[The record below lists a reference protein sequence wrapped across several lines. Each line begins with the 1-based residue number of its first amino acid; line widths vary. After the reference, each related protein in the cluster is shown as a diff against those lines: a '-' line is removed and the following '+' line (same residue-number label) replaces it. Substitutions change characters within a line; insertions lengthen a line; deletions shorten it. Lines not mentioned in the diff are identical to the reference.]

1 MRPDRSTSAFDR
13 YRLIALVSGL
23 LGFILALL
31 TPLLPVEQDRATLD
45 WPQAGN
51 STDVEAPLVS
61 YEPQRLTAALPCSI
75 LPSATDTSESG
86 ATGRQGEPTPSGTQ
100 GQADD
105 AARPGASQSGPS
117 QSGTAARSDT
127 AATQAKPSRTI
138 LSTIPVAS
146 GQAATKGLVVAVS
159 DGTLTVVQRDIP
171 LLSAPVAE
179 IGGCTA
185 ITIDSTAAT
194 TTVEF
199 TGVRREDGNPF
210 VNTLPRDIRP
220 QVVGIFTDLDA
231 AQVADARV
239 HLDIDS
245 RFSSTPTLL
254 KLLAQIAAVICTV
267 IALIALHLLDT
278 SDGRRARRF
287 LPAHW
292 WRFSIVDG
300 AILGVL
306 ALWHI
311 IGANTSDDGYIL
323 NMARASEHSGYM
335 ANYYR
340 WFAVPEAPFGWS
352 YEVLAWMTK
361 ISDASPWMRLP
372 TLLAGVVCWL
382 VISREVLPRLGA
394 RVRRDRVALWTAG
407 LVFLAFWLPYDNGL
421 RPEPLIAAGALL
433 TWCSIERAI
442 ATGRLLPAAIGVL
455 IAAFSL
461 AAGPTGLIC
470 IAALIAGSRPV
481 LQIIVKR
488 AQGALPRRIEADAYA
503 PGAID
508 DDGRRTPTPTLSRA
522 SLFFRYAALIA
533 PGLAAGTLVLIVV
546 FADQTLATVMEATRA
561 RTVVGPNV
569 AWFDERTRWD
579 SLLMLSPDGS
589 LARRFGVLVMLLC
602 LLVCV
607 LQVLRKGRIPGTSR
621 GPSVRILGIVF
632 ASLLLMMFTPTK
644 WTHHF
649 GVYAGLAGSLAALA
663 AVAVGTSGI
672 RVPRNRAL
680 FAAAVL
686 FLLAITFTGS
696 NGWWYVSSY
705 GVPWWDKAPLIAG
718 KGLSTLFLGLSGL
731 ALVWAVWTHY
741 REPYREPAAPRRF
754 GRFAS
759 APLTIA
765 AALLVVFELASL
777 TKAALT
783 QYPAYSI
790 AKSNVEALGGDSCG
804 LADGVLVE
812 TDTADS
818 LLQPFDGSPADG
830 LSAKSKGFTPN
841 GVASDLT
848 ADAEETVSGGANSID
863 KDSANKTTNTTGA
876 GTGGGTSERTGING
890 STVALPFGLDPARTP
905 VMGSYQDGEQQQ
917 AALESQWYHLNL
929 VDSMR
934 HDPAYRVL
942 VVTAAGRIRSV
953 DADGVLTY
961 GQELHMEYGVR
972 GADGQV
978 RVLGSVDPLDIGPA
992 PSWRNLRVPLDGLP
1006 SEVNAVRLVAVDNDI
1021 TPKQWLA
1028 VTPPRLPSLK
1038 TLNSVVGSRDPVLLD
1053 WHVGLAFPCQRPF
1066 DHHDGVAE
1074 VPQWRILPDRV
1085 GSDASNAWQDDI
1097 GGGPLGWTGL
1107 LLSSESVPTYLE
1119 DDWGRDWGSL
1129 ERFTPYDP
1137 DADNAVID
1145 VTTVNQGGMSRQDP
1159 IRIR

>member
-1 MRPDRSTSAFDR
+1 MRPDRSTPAFDR
-13 YRLIALVSGL
+13 YRLIALVSGF
-23 LGFILALL
+23 LGFVLALL
-31 TPLLPVEQDRATLD
+31 TPLLPVRQDQATLD
-45 WPQAGN
+45 WPQAGA
-51 STDVEAPLVS
+51 STDVTAPLVS
-61 YEPQRLTAALPCSI
+61 YEPLRLTASLPCSV
-75 LPSATDTSESG
+75 L
-86 ATGRQGEPTPSGTQ
+86 R
-100 GQADD
+100 D
-105 AARPGASQSGPS
+105 AAGAPPAETAPPPGTEPASALTLLNTVP
-117 QSGTAARSDT
+117 
-127 AATQAKPSRTI
+127 
-138 LSTIPVAS
+138 LAS
-146 GQAATKGLVVAVS
+146 GQATAKGLVVAVS
-159 DGTLTVVQRDIP
+159 EGTVSIIQRDVP

-179 IGGCTA
+179 IGGCAA
-185 ITIDSTAAT
+185 ITVEATAAAT
-194 TTVEF
+194 TAEF
-199 TGVRREDGNPF
+199 TGVNRADGTPF
-210 VNTLPRDIRP
+210 RNTVTRDIRP
-220 QVVGIFTDLDA
+220 QVVGLFTDLDA
-231 AQVADARV
+231 ARIADARV
-239 HLDIDS
+239 HVDIDS
-245 RFSSTPTLL
+245 RFSSTPSAL
-254 KLLAQIAAVICTV
+254 KLLVMIAAALCTV
-267 IALIALHLLDT
+267 IALLALHMLDT

-292 WRFSIVDG
+292 WRFGPVD
-300 AILGVL
+300 AAVLGTL
-306 ALWHI
+306 LLWHV

-361 ISDASPWMRLP
+361 VSAASPWMRLP
-372 TLLAGVVCWL
+372 TLLAGIVCWL

-394 RVRRDRVALWTAG
+394 RVRAHRVAVWTAG

-442 ATGRLLPAAIGVL
+442 ATGRLLPAAIGVM

-481 LQIIVKR
+481 SQIIVER
-488 AQGALPRRIEADAYA
+488 AQGSLPRGTARDTVDPA
-503 PGAID
+503 P
-508 DDGRRTPTPTLSRA
+508 RRAPLTVAL
-522 SLFFRYAALIA
+522 RYAALIG

-546 FADQTLATVMEATRA
+546 FADQTLATVMEATRV
-561 RTVVGPNV
+561 RTIVGPNV

-579 SLLMLSPDGS
+579 SLLMLAPDGS
-589 LARRFGVLVMLLC
+589 LSRRFGVLVMLLC

-663 AVAVGTSGI
+663 AVAVGSAGI
-672 RVPRNRAL
+672 RAPRNRAL

-705 GVPWWDKAPLIAG
+705 GVPWWDKAPLVAG
-718 KGLSTLFLGLSGL
+718 KGVSTLFLGLSGL
-731 ALVWAVWTHY
+731 ALLWAVWLHF
-741 REPYREPAAPRRF
+741 REPYRAPAPPNRF
-754 GRFAS
+754 DRFAS

-765 AALLVVFELASL
+765 AAVLVLFEVASL
-777 TKAALT
+777 AKAAVT

-790 AKSNVEALGGDSCG
+790 AKSNVAAMTGDPCG
-804 LADGVLVE
+804 LADDVLVE

-818 LLQPFDGSPADG
+818 LLSPFEGSPADG
-830 LSAKSKGFTPN
+830 LAGPGTKGFTPD
-841 GVASDLT
+841 GVADDLT
-848 ADAEETVSGGANSID
+848 ADAEETLTGGANSID
-863 KDSANKTTNTTGA
+863 KDSANKTTDTTGA
-876 GTGGGTSERTGING
+876 GTGGGTTERAGLNG
-890 STVALPFGLDPARTP
+890 SSVALPFGLDPARTP
-905 VMGSYQDGEQQQ
+905 VLGSYQDGEQRQ
-917 AALESQWYHLNL
+917 AALESQWYRLDL
-929 VDSMR
+929 ADSMR

-961 GQELHMEYGVR
+961 GQDLRLEYGTR
-972 GADGQV
+972 AADGTV
-978 RVLGSVDPLDIGPA
+978 TTLGSVVPLDIGPA
-992 PSWRNLRVPLDGLP
+992 PSWRNLRVPLDQLP
-1006 SEVNAVRLVAVDNDI
+1006 VEANAVRLVAVDNDI
-1021 TPKQWLA
+1021 TQRQWLA
-1028 VTPPRLPSLK
+1028 VTPPRLPHLRP
-1038 TLNSVVGSRDPVLLD
+1038 LNDVVGSTDPVLLD

-1066 DHHDGVAE
+1066 DHRDGVAE
-1074 VPQWRILPDRV
+1074 VPDWRILPDRV

-1107 LLSSESVPTYLE
+1107 IAEAQTVPSYLDE
-1119 DDWGRDWGSL
+1119 DWGRDWGSL
-1129 ERFTPYDP
+1129 ERFTPYVPGADP
-1137 DADNAVID
+1137 ATIEVSVVDRA
-1145 VTTVNQGGMSRQDP
+1145 GWSKQDP